1 MERMMTANNDHPT
14 GTFDAAPGQGG
25 TEAGLFSESGPM
37 SAILAKNWWALALRG
52 VFGIIFGI
60 IAFVMPGVTIAAL
73 ILWFAAYM
81 IVDGI
86 FAIVAGVRAAVK
98 HERWGMLILE
108 GIVDL
113 IAGAIA
119 LLAPI
124 ATLLAFVWLSGAWA
138 IVSGVLLLAAVFRL
152 RRTHG
157 KWLMAV
163 GGVAS
168 VVWGILLFIAPIPG
182 AVVLTWWLG
191 AYALIFGVAMLV
203 LAFRLRPH
211 RSTGP
216 SGVTAYP

>member
-1 MERMMTANNDHPT
+1 
-14 GTFDAAPGQGG
+14 
-25 TEAGLFSESGPM
+25 
-37 SAILAKNWWALALRG
+37 LA
-52 VFGIIFGI
+52 
-60 IAFVMPGVTIAAL
+60 MPGVTIAAL

-86 FAIVAGVRAAVK
+86 FAIVAGVRAALK

-108 GIVDL
+108 GVVDL

-138 IVSGVLLLAAVFRL
+138 IVSGVLMLAAVFRL

-157 KWLMAV
+157 KWLLAI

-182 AVVLTWWLG
+182 AVVMTWWLG

-203 LAFRLRPH
+203 LAFRLRRY
-211 RSTGP
+211 RSTAP
-216 SGVTAYP
+216 SGVAAYP

>member
-1 MERMMTANNDHPT
+1 MERMMTANNGHPT
-14 GTFDAAPGQGG
+14 GTFDAVPGQGG

-191 AYALIFGVAMLV
+191 AYALIFGIAMLV
-203 LAFRLRPH
+203 LAFRLRRH
-211 RSTGP
+211 RTTEP
-216 SGVTAYP
+216 SGGAAYP

>member
-1 MERMMTANNDHPT
+1 MERMMTANNGHPT
-14 GTFDAAPGQGG
+14 GVFDAAPGQGG

-60 IAFVMPGVTIAAL
+60 IALATPGVTIAAL

-81 IVDGI
+81 TVDGI
-86 FAIVAGVRAAVK
+86 FAIVAGVRAALK

-113 IAGAIA
+113 IAAAIA
-119 LLAPI
+119 LLVPI

-138 IVSGVLLLAAVFRL
+138 IVSGVLLLGAVFRL
-152 RRTHG
+152 RQTHG
-157 KWLMAV
+157 KWLMAI

-191 AYALIFGVAMLV
+191 AYALIFGVAMLI
-203 LAFRLRPH
+203 LAFRLRRY
-211 RSTGP
+211 RSTEP
-216 SGVTAYP
+216 SGVTYP